1 MEILYGEFATLR
13 ELVESD
19 AELTFHWRMSD
30 RAKYLSGNPGSI
42 ENQVVWI
49 KSRPLN
55 EFNFVIL
62 ENSSQKPVGMLSL
75 TSIDKF
81 NLNAESSRFLIGDEE
96 QCKGLPIAAES
107 MLLLYIFAFEVL
119 ELHRIYGYI
128 SSENIQ
134 MIKWQ
139 KYMGMKH
146 EGILRDHIKS
156 GNGTFVDAHL
166 FGINKVEF
174 ETIAKGKLQSFLR
187 MLQPRSQDGS

>member
-107 MLLLYIFAFEVL
+107 MLLLYKFAFEVL

>member
-1 MEILYGEFATLR
+1 MKILYGEFATLR
-13 ELVESD
+13 ELTELD
-19 AELTFHWRMSD
+19 AELTFHWRKSD
-30 RAKYLSGNPGSI
+30 RAKYLSGTPDSI
-42 ENQVVWI
+42 QGQIAWI
-49 KSRPLN
+49 KSRPLD

-96 QCKGLPIAAES
+96 RCKGLPIAAES
-107 MLLLYIFAFEVL
+107 MLLLYKFAFEEL

-139 KYMGMKH
+139 KYMGMKL
-146 EGILRDHIKS
+146 EGIWRDHIKS
-156 GNGTFVDAHL
+156 GNGTFVDAHM

-174 ETIAKGKLQSFLR
+174 ETIAKVKLQSFLR
-187 MLQPRSQDGS
+187 MRQPRSQNGK